1 MDIFFVSFK
10 GQKTL
15 WPRPDR
21 SPLGVSFKISDEQP
35 HPFHMEPLHPPLL
48 SPGTEHSCV
57 YVVASQLEE
66 SCKND
71 KY

>member
-1 MDIFFVSFK
+1 MVFFR
-10 GQKTL
+10 GQIKKVG
-15 WPRPDR
+15 PRPDW
-21 SPLGVSFKISDEQP
+21 SHLGVSFKISDEQP

-57 YVVASQLEE
+57 YVVASQLEG